1 MYILLIDF
9 FSFILQDNHT
19 LSELNSAPPQQYTPN
34 SSTSSSSVVSAG
46 GATGPENPVDLSNSR
61 PPVPT
66 PHDQRVNG
74 GLLHESSKS
83 QFLPMNNLD
92 YKICHRLSNLSYF
105 SNSQFNHPSLVQFC
119 PNNEIFNLILMKT
132 FYFSYFGKN

>member
-1 MYILLIDF
+1 MPGNLELPEIKSEIKAEDF
-9 FSFILQDNHT
+9 ITSNSVHNNNAYYVQDNHT

-74 GLLHESSKS
+74 GLLHESNW
-83 QFLPMNNLD
+83 Q
-92 YKICHRLSNLSYF
+92 
-105 SNSQFNHPSLVQFC
+105 NSEANKYGY
-119 PNNEIFNLILMKT
+119 PNR
-132 FYFSYFGKN
+132 YGG